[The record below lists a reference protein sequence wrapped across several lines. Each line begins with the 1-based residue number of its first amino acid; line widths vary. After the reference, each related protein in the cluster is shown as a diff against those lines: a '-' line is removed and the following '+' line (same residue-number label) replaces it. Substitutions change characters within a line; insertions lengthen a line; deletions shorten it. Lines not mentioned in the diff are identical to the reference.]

1 MAIGRIPEPGT
12 GIPESIVDAKGDIV
26 TATAADTPARL
37 AVGTNDHRLVAA
49 SGEATGLKYVADTQN
64 TVVDAKGD
72 LLVGTAADT
81 IARLAVGTN
90 GHTLVADSAE
100 TTGLKWAAPA
110 GGGMTLISTTTLS
123 GSSITL
129 SSIPQ
134 TYKDLRIIVRN
145 FRPDTATG
153 RYRMRING
161 DSNTRYKQDL
171 YLASA
176 PNTNFTFGAS
186 FWELEDRAATST
198 GASQAYGDFT
208 LPDYTNSTTWK
219 MIWGFSFVNN
229 TTTSTNFNFNNY
241 MSIYNQTPAITSLEI
256 FQSTG
261 NFTSGDVLLY
271 GVK

>member
-1 MAIGRIPEPGT
+1 M
-12 GIPESIVDAKGDIV
+12 
-26 TATAADTPARL
+26 ATA
-37 AVGTNDHRLVAA
+37 
-49 SGEATGLKYVADTQN
+49 
-64 TVVDAKGD
+64 VDAKGD
-72 LLVGTAADT
+72 LIVGTGADT
-81 IARLAVGTN
+81 FARLAVGTN